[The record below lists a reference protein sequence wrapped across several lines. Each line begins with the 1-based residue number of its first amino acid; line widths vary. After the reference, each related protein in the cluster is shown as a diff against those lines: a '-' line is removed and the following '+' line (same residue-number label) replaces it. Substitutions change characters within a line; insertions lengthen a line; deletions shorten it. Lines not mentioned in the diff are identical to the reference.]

1 LLLILLAAS
10 TCFSLLSTD
19 YPGESAQ
26 FVWKRSWKKA
36 LALERLLLRSGDILI
51 FGGAARAM
59 VHGVERLEAG
69 SAPAALRLG
78 ADPGWRRL
86 CITCREH

>member
-1 LLLILLAAS
+1 MLLAAH
-10 TCFSLLSTD
+10 CFYLLLLTTFTY

-59 VHGVERLEAG
+59 VHGVERLVAG

-78 ADPGWRRL
+78 TDVGWRRL